1 MMAQTSLFDLSD
13 CTLCPRECH
22 ADRTSGR
29 LGFCQT
35 PGVLTAARAAKLYYE
50 EPCIS
55 GKAGSG
61 AVFFSGCSLGCTF
74 CQNYDLSRG
83 EKGAHSISREI
94 SPEHLSEIFFSL
106 EEQGASNVN
115 LVTASHLL
123 PLVIPA
129 LSLAKTKGLRIPV
142 VYNTSSYEK
151 VEAIQALEGLVD
163 IYLPDLKFF
172 APALSRRYCSA
183 PDYFDRASAVIR
195 EMVRQCPE
203 PVFADGSHA
212 LDEEDDADDPLML
225 RGVIVRHLCMP
236 GCTEDSK
243 QILSWLHDTFGDRI
257 FVSIMNQYT
266 PMPQC
271 SEDPLLSRPLS
282 AKEYDEVTDYAVEIG
297 IENGFLQEG
306 GTVSKSFIPSF
317 DGTGI

>member
-1 MMAQTSLFDLSD
+1 MAQTSLFDLSD

-172 APALSRRYCSA
+172 DPALSRRYCSA
-183 PDYFDRASAVIR
+183 PDYFDRASGVIR

>member
-1 MMAQTSLFDLSD
+1 MSQTSLFDLSD

-163 IYLPDLKFF
+163 IYLTDLKVFGT
-172 APALSRRYCSA
+172 ALTRRYCSA

-243 QILSWLHDTFGDRI
+243 QILSWLHNTFGDRI